1 MIVKIK
7 GRKTPTYQ
15 QLLNYI
21 ARDKDRLVDKQG
33 QSFLLLH
40 NVRGGGID
48 EWVKQFNVNEGFR
61 LHKRRDN
68 ILLYHEIV
76 SFHKADKVSLEIL
89 EDMAKEYIRLRNPNG
104 MYVAVPHYD
113 KSHLH
118 LHFCVS
124 GLEYRTIKSMRL
136 SKTALREL
144 KIKFQEYQLKKYPE
158 LSKSVVWHGK
168 GKAVSE
174 KEFQLKLRTG
184 RESQKDKLSAILK
197 TCYKKARSPE
207 SFYELLKGLEA
218 IPYLRGGKISGVVFG
233 GRKFRLK
240 RLGFSEERILELD
253 REKSLEK
260 LRKKRKNINRNR

>member
-104 MYVAVPHYD
+104 SMW
-113 KSHLH
+113 L
-118 LHFCVS
+118 F
-124 GLEYRTIKSMRL
+124 RITINL
-136 SKTALREL
+136 TCTFIFVFQAWNTALL
-144 KIKFQEYQLKKYPE
+144 NP
-158 LSKSVVWHGK
+158 
-168 GKAVSE
+168 
-174 KEFQLKLRTG
+174 
-184 RESQKDKLSAILK
+184 
-197 TCYKKARSPE
+197 C
-207 SFYELLKGLEA
+207 
-218 IPYLRGGKISGVVFG
+218 
-233 GRKFRLK
+233 
-240 RLGFSEERILELD
+240 GFP
-253 REKSLEK
+253 KPPCG
-260 LRKKRKNINRNR
+260 N